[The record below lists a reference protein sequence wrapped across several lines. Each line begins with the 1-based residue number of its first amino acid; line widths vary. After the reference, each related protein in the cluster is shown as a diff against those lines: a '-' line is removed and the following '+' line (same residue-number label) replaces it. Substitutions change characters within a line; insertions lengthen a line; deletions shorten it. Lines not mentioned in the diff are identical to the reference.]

1 MTKLEIDQ
9 YELNKAINAI
19 QEFIHLIVNGIE
31 VIQDEHGNNSVR
43 IIDLKTKEVIRELE
57 PDELMAIVDNCKTLM
72 SLTRHPLWSLY
83 WLNMSV
89 ELAQLHL
96 NRGRNEVAFEIFM
109 DLAQNELNADANYAL
124 TKMCWDGKL
133 TTDQIELFYDFQ
145 NISSS
150 LGNGY
155 AIFNIGLIHE
165 KGLGKIKQD
174 YKTAVQYYEKAIKE
188 EVHDAYCNLGSIYL
202 LGTGMEQGVARNV
215 ERGVEL
221 LTKGAEEGSRQCA
234 YTLGSLYGK
243 GEFIAQDLYKAFYFL
258 TLAALAKHDQ
268 AHRVLHIFQHA
279 YKGNYVQEFDA
290 AEERYLRIQNMRRTY
305 RCI

>member
-1 MTKLEIDQ
+1 
-9 YELNKAINAI
+9 
-19 QEFIHLIVNGIE
+19 
-31 VIQDEHGNNSVR
+31 
-43 IIDLKTKEVIRELE
+43 
-57 PDELMAIVDNCKTLM
+57 M
-72 SLTRHPLWSLY
+72 SL
-83 WLNMSV
+83 
-89 ELAQLHL
+89 ELAQLNL
-96 NRGRNEVAFEIFM
+96 NRGRNDAAFDIFM
-109 DLAQNELNADANYAL
+109 DLAQNELSDDATYGL

-133 TTDQIELFYDFQ
+133 TVEQIELFYAFQ
-145 NISSS
+145 NANSS

-155 AIFNIGLIHE
+155 ALFNVGLMHE
-165 KGLGKIKQD
+165 KGMGKIKQD

-188 EVHDAYCNLGSIYL
+188 EVHDAFCNLGSIYV

-215 ERGVEL
+215 ELGAQY

-243 GEFIAQDLYKAFYFL
+243 GEFIVQDLNKAFYFL

-279 YKGNYVQEFDA
+279 HKGNYSKEFDA
-290 AEERYLRIQNMRRTY
+290 AEVQYWKIEGTRRLY